1 MFIVFQDMFGSFTFI
16 VNFKTAVFAKMLFA
30 FRAVFTR
37 LLFLALLTNYS
48 EFLADILWFFWI
60 YLVILM
66 FLLKMLF
73 ATLSAINN
81 VAAHASEIYFIF
93 LIPIVFLNLLILLV
107 RVLSFTFLS
116 AVLANWIK
124 SLVHLVQI

>member
-48 EFLADILWFFWI
+48 EFLADIL
-60 YLVILM
+60 
-66 FLLKMLF
+66 
-73 ATLSAINN
+73 
-81 VAAHASEIYFIF
+81 
-93 LIPIVFLNLLILLV
+93 
-107 RVLSFTFLS
+107 
-116 AVLANWIK
+116 
-124 SLVHLVQI
+124 

>member
-1 MFIVFQDMFGSFTFI
+1 
-16 VNFKTAVFAKMLFA
+16 
-30 FRAVFTR
+30 
-37 LLFLALLTNYS
+37 
-48 EFLADILWFFWI
+48 
-60 YLVILM
+60 
-66 FLLKMLF
+66 MLF

-116 AVLANWIK
+116 AVLAN
-124 SLVHLVQI
+124 